1 MARSFP
7 LNSQEKSESEMRK
20 KVEDDELHSF

>member
-7 LNSQEKSESEMRK
+7 LNDQGRWESEMHE